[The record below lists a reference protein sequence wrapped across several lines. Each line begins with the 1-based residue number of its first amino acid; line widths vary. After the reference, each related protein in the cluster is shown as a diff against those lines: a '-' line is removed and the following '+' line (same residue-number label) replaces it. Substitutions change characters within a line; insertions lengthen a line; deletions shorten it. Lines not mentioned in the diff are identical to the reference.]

1 MKAACEVVTNNATF
15 PGSIGPMIDP
25 IIPAALAV
33 RSKGGDFADNAT
45 RESAQR
51 TVRRLAEASN
61 TLSDLV
67 DAGKLKI
74 VAAHYDLD
82 TGAVAYLG

>member
-1 MKAACEVVTNNATF
+1 
-15 PGSIGPMIDP
+15 MIDP

-33 RSKGGDFADNAT
+33 RNNAGDYVENSA

-51 TVRRLAEASN
+51 TARRLADTST

-67 DAGKLKI
+67 RAEKLKI

-82 TGAVAYLG
+82 SGEVVYLA